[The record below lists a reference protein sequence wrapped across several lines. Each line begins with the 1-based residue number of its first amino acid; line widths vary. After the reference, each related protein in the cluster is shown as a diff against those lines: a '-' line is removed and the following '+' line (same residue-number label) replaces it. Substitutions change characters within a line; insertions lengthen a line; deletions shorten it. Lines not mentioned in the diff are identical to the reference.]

1 MLVELNTQLL
11 NEEVNSMSSRRR
23 NYDPEITEE
32 IVDTVEPKEV
42 KSPRVLTTTAPLNLR
57 KTAGDMSNDAIL
69 VIIPADTK
77 ITTTASDEKDTEDGV
92 HWIEVRYG
100 KIVGWINDK
109 FVK

>member
-1 MLVELNTQLL
+1 MIVELNTQLL
-11 NEEVNSMSSRRR
+11 NEEVNSMSARRKKV
-23 NYDPEITEE
+23 DEIIDEKPLLDEPEI
-32 IVDTVEPKEV
+32 K
-42 KSPRVLTTTAPLNLR
+42 KSKVLTTTAPLNLR

-69 VIIPADTK
+69 IVIPAGTK

-100 KIVGWINDK
+100 KIVGWVNDK

>member
-11 NEEVNSMSSRRR
+11 NEEVNSMSARRR
-23 NYDPEITEE
+23 NHDPEITEE
-32 IVDTVEPKEV
+32 KVEEPVV
-42 KSPRVLTTTAPLNLR
+42 KPTKVLTTTAPLNLR

-69 VIIPADTK
+69 TVIPADTK

-100 KIVGWINDK
+100 KIVGWVNDK

>member
-1 MLVELNTQLL
+1 
-11 NEEVNSMSSRRR
+11 MSARRR
-23 NYDPEITEE
+23 NHDPEITEE
-32 IVDTVEPKEV
+32 KVEKPVV
-42 KSPRVLTTTAPLNLR
+42 KSTKVLTTTAPLNLR

-69 VIIPADTK
+69 TVIPADTK

-100 KIVGWINDK
+100 KIVGWVNDK

>member
-11 NEEVNSMSSRRR
+11 NEEVNSMSARRR
-23 NYDPEITEE
+23 NYEAEE
-32 IVDTVEPKEV
+32 TVETVEPKEV
-42 KSPRVLTTTAPLNLR
+42 KPSRVLTTTAPLNLR

-69 VIIPADTK
+69 VVIPADTK
-77 ITTTASDEKDTEDGV
+77 IITTASDEKDTEDGV

-100 KIVGWINDK
+100 KIVGWVNDK